1 VWEEEAREREVRL
14 LSHSR
19 PKMSFLVQP
28 KKNLGLFE
36 GFGLVWFGLVWFG
49 LVWFGLVW
57 FCRERFIM

>member
-1 VWEEEAREREVRL
+1 
-14 LSHSR
+14 
-19 PKMSFLVQP
+19 MSFLVQP